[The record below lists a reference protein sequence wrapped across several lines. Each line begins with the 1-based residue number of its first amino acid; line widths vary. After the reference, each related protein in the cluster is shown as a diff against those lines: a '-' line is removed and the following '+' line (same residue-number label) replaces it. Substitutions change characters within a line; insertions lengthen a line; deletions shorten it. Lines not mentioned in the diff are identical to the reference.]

1 MPMFEI
7 RGKLTT
13 FASKSSENE
22 KNYDQIHT

>member
-13 FASKSSENE
+13 FASKSFAND
-22 KNYDQIHT
+22 KDYDQIHT